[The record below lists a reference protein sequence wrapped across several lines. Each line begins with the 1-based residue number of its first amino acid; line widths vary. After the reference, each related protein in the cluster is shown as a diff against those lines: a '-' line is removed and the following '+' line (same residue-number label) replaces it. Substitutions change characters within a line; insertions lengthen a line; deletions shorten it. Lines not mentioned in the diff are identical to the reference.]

1 MAKAKFRFIRI
12 ICLMGIVGMGLI
24 LFVACESDDGE
35 SVSEDGTGT
44 IFIRNYDNKDYRV
57 ELRLTSDDTVL
68 GVLSVDDYDFFDDN
82 WMASFEDVPEGMYY
96 LVIFSDDTEVD
107 RSSNFSIDED
117 DTDCYRINDDGRFKT
132 C

>member
-1 MAKAKFRFIRI
+1 
-12 ICLMGIVGMGLI
+12 MGLI

-57 ELRLTSDDTVL
+57 ELKLTSDDTVL

-96 LVIFSDDTEVD
+96 LVIFSNGAEVD